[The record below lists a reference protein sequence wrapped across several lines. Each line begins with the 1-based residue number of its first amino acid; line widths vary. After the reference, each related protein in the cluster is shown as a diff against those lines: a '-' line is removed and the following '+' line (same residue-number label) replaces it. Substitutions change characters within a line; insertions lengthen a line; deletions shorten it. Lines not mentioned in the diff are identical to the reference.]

1 MLSYIS
7 PLFRARN
14 LPTYRRHIVVLGSTG
29 SIGRNVLQV
38 VGKSPESFRLV
49 GLAAGRNVRLLA
61 EQARQWRPSCLA
73 VYSEEHRRELQEL
86 LPAGYRP
93 HIYVGQEGY
102 EALASLAEADIVV
115 SSLVGA
121 AGLAPTMRAVKCGK
135 VVALANKES
144 LVLAGPLLREAC
156 HRYGA
161 AILPVDSE
169 HNALFQGLAGHDWDE
184 ATNLVLT
191 ASGGP
196 FRDKGASFLESA
208 TPEQALDHPNWSMG
222 AKISIDSATLMN
234 KGLEIIEARHLFGI
248 DQERIEVLVH
258 PESIVHSLV
267 EYCDGSVL
275 AHLGIP
281 DMRIPIA
288 YCLSYPQRLS
298 LDLPRL
304 DLKAIGRLSFEE
316 PDTKSFPCLDLARQA
331 LRSGPSHP
339 VVLNAANEVAVQQFL
354 DKRIAFQDIARLN
367 REALEGHSVVPIR
380 TIGDI
385 FEVDRQVR
393 EKLGGSSQLTAH
405 S

>member
-7 PLFRARN
+7 PLFRAWNLSSDRRN
-14 LPTYRRHIVVLGSTG
+14 LVVLGSTG
-29 SIGRNVLQV
+29 SIGRNVLRV
-38 VGKSPESFRLV
+38 VGESPRMLRLV

-61 EQARQWRPSCLA
+61 EQAAQWRPSCLA
-73 VYSEEHRRELQEL
+73 VYSEEHRRELLEL
-86 LPAGYRP
+86 LPSGYRP

-102 EALASLAEADIVV
+102 EVLASLAEADIVV

-121 AGLAPTMRAVKCGK
+121 AGLAPTLRAVKCRK

-156 HRYGA
+156 LRYGA

-184 ATNLVLT
+184 ATSLVLT

-196 FRDKGASFLESA
+196 FRDKEPSFLASV

-234 KGLEIIEARHLFGI
+234 KGLEVIEAHHLFGI
-248 DQERIEVLVH
+248 DLDRIQVLVH

-267 EYCDGSVL
+267 EYCDGSIL
-275 AHLGIP
+275 AHMGLP

-288 YCLSYPQRLS
+288 YCLSYPQRLR
-298 LDLPRL
+298 LDLPCL
-304 DLKAIGRLSFEE
+304 DLKAIGRLTFEE
-316 PDTKSFPCLDLARQA
+316 PDTDRFPCLDLAKQA
-331 LRSGPSHP
+331 LKSGPSYP

-354 DKRIAFQDIARLN
+354 EKRIAFQDIARLN
-367 REALEGHSVVPIR
+367 RDALEAHSVVPIR

-385 FEVDRQVR
+385 FEVDRKVR
-393 EKLGGSSQLTAH
+393 ERLAQSA
-405 S
+405 